1 MSIKELLN
9 FIPSDKCDDL
19 IKHLKQREI
28 FQNQKLIN
36 FLSVIMLDEDHEVIS
51 QIRSSISQFLDVP
64 LKNLENIIIR
74 RYVEGGEYYHHYDSF
89 FIQPNSIYTKEFY
102 ESNMNEGG
110 QRMKTCVIYLNDD
123 FKGGHTFFG
132 RIYNSIQPEKGKLVY
147 WANANEYGDTYAW
160 SEHMGMKVES
170 GTKWIAVC
178 YVRERE
184 YTGNSVTACD

>member
-1 MSIKELLN
+1 MDIKELSD
-9 FIPSDKCDDL
+9 FIPHDKCDDL
-19 IKHLKQREI
+19 VD
-28 FQNQKLIN
+28 
-36 FLSVIMLDEDHEVIS
+36 FLSKKNVFNNQQLMKALSITVTDDTHEVIAY
-51 QIRSSISQFLDVP
+51 IRNKICELLDVP
-64 LKNLENIIIR
+64 LKNLEHLMIS
-74 RYVEGGEYYHHYDSF
+74 RYVEGGEYPHHYDSF

-132 RIYNSIQPEKGKLVY
+132 RIYNSIQPEKGKLAY
-147 WANANEYGDTYAW
+147 WANANEYGDTYVW

-178 YVRERE
+178 YIREKE
-184 YTGNSVTACD
+184 YTGNSVTVCD